1 VFASPSLESA
11 TCRSGL
17 FSVYF
22 PNVFAQVVGM
32 GNRDNQF
39 HRGMLCLYGLGCLI
53 SPAILVT
60 AIVALLKAGYWVA
73 LLRILLTVFGA
84 TTPFFGGIGS
94 GVFLVR
100 AIRGDSGND
109 GYEIVYVFACGLNI
123 LVSYVIEVFGCAV
136 TGYFDAYNY

>member
-1 VFASPSLESA
+1 MFASPSLESA

-73 LLRILLTVFGA
+73 ILKTPFFVLSTM
-84 TTPFFGGIGS
+84 TPFFGGIGS

-100 AIRGDSGND
+100 AIRGCSVTDGN
-109 GYEIVYVFACGLNI
+109 EIVYVFACGLGI
-123 LVSYVIEVFGCAV
+123 LVSYPITVFGCAV